1 MFLYTIEYVDLENC
15 DCSIEN
21 RLYAKK
27 QTALNYMADTKIEI
41 EKSIKNGTGYE
52 GLQLKLEEHNEN
64 GKSDVIVFTQEGED
78 VSFFNK
84 HITLKVEE
92 IEVEDYEPMFTAQ
105 DFMKEEI
112 SDIFETTT
120 DKNSADYDEMLN
132 TLAENA
138 MCDDHL
144 WDDMNA
150 DLLEIMRANPDYEK
164 LAQEYEDQIS
174 IQGGF

>member
-1 MFLYTIEYVDLENC
+1 MYLYTIEYVDLENC

-21 RLYAKK
+21 RLFAKK
-27 QTALNYMADTKIEI
+27 QSALNHMTDNKISI
-41 EKSIKNGTGYE
+41 ETAIKNKTGYE
-52 GLQLKLEEHNEN
+52 GLQLKSEKHDPNC
-64 GKSDVIVFTQEGED
+64 KSDEIVFTQEGED

-84 HITLKVEE
+84 HITLKIEE

-105 DFMKEEI
+105 DFMKAEI

-120 DKNSADYDEMLN
+120 DKDPADYGEMLD

-144 WDDMNA
+144 WDDFNA

-164 LAQEYEDQIS
+164 LAEEYEERIS
-174 IQGGF
+174 VQGGF